1 MKVIVDDKIPYIR
14 RVITSLV
21 DEVVF
26 LPGREITAKDVKDAD
41 ALIVRTRTRCN
52 KDLLENSKIRFIA
65 TATVGYDHIDVDYCR
80 EKGIAWENAPGCNSA
95 SVEQYMESVFILLK
109 KKGIRL
115 EGKTIGVIGGGNVGK
130 RVINL
135 AHKYGMSVLLND
147 LPREEVEEG
156 EFYSLDEL
164 VSRADIL
171 TFHVPLHREGRF
183 KTFHLADDSFFDRI
197 KKKPIVIN
205 TSRGEVVQT
214 ESLLAAMRED
224 KVSEVILDVWE
235 NEPQIN
241 LTLLNQAFI
250 GTPHIAGYSADAK
263 VNATRMALDA
273 FCRFFRLSYDSEIVP
288 PPPLN
293 PDLKSNTVED
303 RLLEIYNPMNDND
316 LLKSD
321 PSQFEYLR
329 GHYPIR
335 REKQAYVI

>member
-14 RVITSLV
+14 NVITSLV

-26 LPGREITAKDVKDAD
+26 LPGREIKAHDVKDAD

-52 KDLLENSKIRFIA
+52 KDLLENSKIQFIA
-65 TATVGYDHIDVDYCR
+65 TATVGYDHIDVDYCK
-80 EKGIAWENAPGCNSA
+80 EKGIVWENAPGCNSS
-95 SVEQYMESVFILLK
+95 SVGQYMESVFILLK
-109 KKGIRL
+109 KRGICL
-115 EGKTIGVIGGGNVGK
+115 EGKTIGVVGGGNVGK
-130 RVINL
+130 RVIEL

-147 LPREEVEEG
+147 LPREEEEDG
-156 EFYSLDEL
+156 VFYSLNEL
-164 VSRADIL
+164 VDEADIL
-171 TFHVPLHREGRF
+171 TFHVPLHQEGRF
-183 KTFHLADDSFFDRI
+183 KTFHLADDSFFNGL
-197 KKKPIVIN
+197 KKKPILIN

-214 ESLLAAMRED
+214 EALLKAIASGM
-224 KVSEVILDVWE
+224 VSEVILDVWE

-241 LTLLNQAFI
+241 LNLLKETFI

-273 FCRFFRLSYDSEIVP
+273 FCRFFNLSYDHKLVP

-293 PDLKSNTVED
+293 PVLKSRTPED

-335 REKQAYVI
+335 REKEAYII